1 MSTTIAPEPSAA
13 PDTARLEHATLD
25 GETLVFE
32 RTGGLERA
40 LRMGF
45 FLVGVPDDLRLEPAL
60 TLARHFNEPRG
71 RFHDGRDAY
80 RGLREAGPLC
90 FDRSEYQVEQLIIG
104 RDDRERLLPP
114 DALAVTSRMSD
125 MAVAILRG
133 LLRWYGIDEAL
144 WDEVSGG
151 CASGGGTQWFVANRY
166 DPEASGLGCA
176 PHTDTGFVT
185 VLYADRPGLEVGI
198 DGAWTP
204 LECRPHAFVVNFGVA
219 LETLTRRMPNPA
231 CAALHRVATTV
242 PSPDGTP
249 RVSIAAFA
257 SAPTHGVLYEIAP
270 DGSAAAAHDVDA
282 LLRAHD
288 AGTWKTGRGPD
299 QARSTESARETTR
312 IALETSRLGA

>member
-1 MSTTIAPEPSAA
+1 MNTTNASEPLANA
-13 PDTARLEHATLD
+13 RTARLEHATLE

-32 RTGGLERA
+32 RPGGLERA

-45 FLVGVPDDLRLEPAL
+45 FLVQAPDDLQLEPAL

-71 RFHDGRDAY
+71 RHDDGRDAY
-80 RGLREAGPLC
+80 RGFREAGPFC

-114 DALAVTSRMSD
+114 DALVVTERMNEIAIS
-125 MAVAILRG
+125 ILRG

-151 CASGGGTQWFVANRY
+151 CASGRGTQWFVANRY
-166 DPEASGLGCA
+166 DPGADGLGCA

-185 VLYADRPGLEVGI
+185 VLHADRPGLEVGI
-198 DGAWTP
+198 DGGWIP
-204 LECRPHAFVVNFGVA
+204 LERRPRSFVVNFGVA
-219 LETLTRRMPNPA
+219 LETLTRRMPTPA
-231 CAALHRVATTV
+231 CAALHRVVTTA

-270 DGSAAAAHDVDA
+270 DGSPAALHDVDT

-299 QARSTESARETTR
+299 QARSPESARETTR

>member
-1 MSTTIAPEPSAA
+1 MSTTLGMEPLTDPA
-13 PDTARLEHATLD
+13 TVRLEHATLD

-32 RTGGLERA
+32 HPGGLERA

-45 FLVGVPDDLRLEPAL
+45 LLVRAPDDLALEPAL

-71 RFHDGRDAY
+71 RFRDGRDAY
-80 RGLREAGPLC
+80 RGFREAGPFC

-104 RDDRERLLPP
+104 REERERLLPP
-114 DALAVTSRMSD
+114 DALAVTTRMSE
-125 MAVAILRG
+125 MAVSILRG

-144 WDEVSGG
+144 WDQVSGG
-151 CASGGGTQWFVANRY
+151 CASGRGTHWFVANRY

-198 DGAWTP
+198 DGHWTP
-204 LECRPHAFVVNFGVA
+204 LECRPRSFVVNFGVA
-219 LETLTRRMPNPA
+219 LETLSRHMSTPA
-231 CAALHRVATTV
+231 CAALHRVATTT
-242 PSPDGTP
+242 PTLDGPP

-270 DGSAAAAHDVDA
+270 DGSAAAVHDVDT
-282 LLRAHD
+282 LLQAHD

-299 QARSTESARETTR
+299 QARSAESARETTR
-312 IALETSRLGA
+312 TALETSRLGA